1 MTLCLGDWSRNLVR
15 RGDRILES
23 RDLKSPEGWSR
34 NLLLRGDGGAYRIW
48 HWSAEFD
55 LDNSIDLVDS
65 VDLDNS
71 IDPVNPVDLV
81 NSMGWV
87 MEF

>member
-1 MTLCLGDWSRNLVR
+1 MGV
-15 RGDRILES
+15 
-23 RDLKSPEGWSR
+23 
-34 NLLLRGDGGAYRIW
+34 AYRVW
-48 HWSAEFD
+48 HWSTEFD